1 MSNYKFLIFLFIYAF
16 TAVHLL
22 SGCASPITK
31 HKEKKTLTAFDERI
45 KLYGRLLR
53 WEEYE
58 AAVNMVRHKDE
69 SPVDKNLERFK
80 NLRVTDYEIKK
91 VALDTEYKSA
101 VVEAEISF
109 YFENTN
115 SVKTIRDIQTWWLY
129 EESNIWFIDSG
140 LPKF

>member
-1 MSNYKFLIFLFIYAF
+1 MTASYLFA
-16 TAVHLL
+16 
-22 SGCASPITK
+22 GCTSPITK

-58 AAVNMVRHKDE
+58 AAVNMIRHKDE
-69 SPVDKNLERFK
+69 SSVEKNLDRFK
-80 NLRVTDYEIKK
+80 DLRVTDYEIKK
-91 VALDTEYKSA
+91 VALDAEYKSA

-109 YFENTN
+109 YFETTN
-115 SVKTIRDIQTWWLY
+115 SVKTIRDVQTWWLY
-129 EESNIWFIDSG
+129 EESNIWFLDSG